1 MFLPQS
7 IERFSNFLHAA
18 VAVPFAIAA
27 LAIAVR
33 IASLS
38 V

>member
-1 MFLPQS
+1 MFLPLS

-18 VAVPFAIAA
+18 IAVPFAIAA
-27 LAIAVR
+27 LTIAVR
-33 IASLS
+33 IATLS